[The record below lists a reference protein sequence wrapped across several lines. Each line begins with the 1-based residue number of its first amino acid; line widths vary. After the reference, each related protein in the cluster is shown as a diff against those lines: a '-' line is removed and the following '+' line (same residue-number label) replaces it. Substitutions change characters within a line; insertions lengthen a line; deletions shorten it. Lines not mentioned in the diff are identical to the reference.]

1 RPGPPELLKRLP
13 LWLESLL
20 FLLLAALG
28 TASLRLPTLARCLL
42 GPLLIIAALALSIAL
57 LRYQGSWAPFT
68 PLLACTSL
76 TWLLTTYLH
85 HKITPQEQ
93 PS

>member
-1 RPGPPELLKRLP
+1 ELHLRLP